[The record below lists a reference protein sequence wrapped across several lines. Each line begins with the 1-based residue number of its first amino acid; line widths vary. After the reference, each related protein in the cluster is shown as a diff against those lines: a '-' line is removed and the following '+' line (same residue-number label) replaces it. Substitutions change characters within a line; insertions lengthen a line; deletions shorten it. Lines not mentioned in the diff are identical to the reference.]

1 MMIQAQQATLLP
13 PPASG
18 FWSSTVPHCG
28 LYSVSLVG
36 GFLFCYIAHKWKQH
50 GGFVPQFSTHGMFV
64 KITTIIS
71 TD

>member
-28 LYSVSLVG
+28 LYSVSLVAS
-36 GFLFCYIAHKWKQH
+36 C
-50 GGFVPQFSTHGMFV
+50 FVILHINGNNMVDLSLSSALMACL
-64 KITTIIS
+64 
-71 TD
+71 